1 MGDGEVH
8 EEGGRL
14 TRDRRS
20 RPPTWEV
27 LLEEESF
34 TTSRPLK
41 RVSQDE
47 VVCWEE
53 GAESVGDCK

>member
-1 MGDGEVH
+1 MGNGEVH

-14 TRDRRS
+14 ARDRRS
-20 RPPTWEV
+20 GPPAWEV
-27 LLEEESF
+27 LLEEESL
-34 TTSRPLK
+34 TTSWPLK
-41 RVSQDE
+41 GVGQDE